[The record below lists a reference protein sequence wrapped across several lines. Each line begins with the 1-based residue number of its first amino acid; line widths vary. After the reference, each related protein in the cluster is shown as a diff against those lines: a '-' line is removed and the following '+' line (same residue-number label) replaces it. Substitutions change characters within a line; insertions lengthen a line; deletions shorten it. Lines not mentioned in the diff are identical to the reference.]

1 MQDLSQYGNVT
12 MPDLPGFGGMDS
24 FFKIDRRPTIDNL
37 ADYLATFVKLR
48 YKRKRVTIL
57 GLSFGFV
64 VATRMLQRY
73 PDLTKKVDLLV
84 SVVGF
89 ARYDEFSF
97 SKPRYWTYL
106 LGAKLFSYHLPAIF
120 FKNIVLNPGVL
131 HLAYSRTHNAQEKF
145 AGLKKEDRRL
155 IMNFEVY
162 LWHAN
167 DVRTYMITTT
177 EFLRLDNCQQR
188 VDLPLWHIYV
198 KNDRYFDYK
207 VVEQHLKIIY
217 SKVHTVQSKADNHA
231 PSIIADKKAAAS
243 LIPRKLRQ
251 ILSEQ

>member
-145 AGLKKEDRRL
+145 AGLQKEDRRL
-155 IMNFEVY
+155 LMNFEVH
-162 LWHAN
+162 LWHSN